1 MSAAILAS
9 MKNNQLSSLEKSLLA
24 APPEEY
30 MSLPQL
36 EFFRVRLEDER
47 KRLLEC
53 GRRTL
58 EQMQEVA
65 TEPDFNDRAS
75 REEKFLLE
83 FRVRDRERNLLR
95 KIEQAL
101 QRIEDRTYG
110 WCQETG
116 DPIGIPRLLARPTAN
131 LCIEAQ
137 ERHELLERTHGAVAL
152 EEP

>member
-1 MSAAILAS
+1 V
-9 MKNNQLSSLEKSLLA
+9 KTDQLSSFEKSLLA
-24 APPEEY
+24 APLEEY
-30 MSLPQL
+30 MSPPQL
-36 EFFRVRLEDER
+36 EFFRARLEGER

-53 GRRTL
+53 ARRTL

-65 TEPDFNDRAS
+65 AEPDFNDRAS

-83 FRVRDRERNLLR
+83 FRVRDRERNLLK
-95 KIEQAL
+95 KIERAL
-101 QRIEDRTYG
+101 QCIENGTYG
-110 WCQETG
+110 WCQKTG
-116 DPIGIPRLLARPTAN
+116 EPVGIPRLLARPAAN

>member
-1 MSAAILAS
+1 VKTDL
-9 MKNNQLSSLEKSLLA
+9 LSFFEKSLLA

-30 MSLPQL
+30 MSPPQL
-36 EFFRVRLEDER
+36 EFFRARLEIER

-53 GRRTL
+53 AQHTL
-58 EQMQEVA
+58 EQMQDVTA
-65 TEPDFNDRAS
+65 EPDFNDRAS

-101 QRIEDRTYG
+101 QRIEDETYG

-116 DPIGIPRLLARPTAN
+116 EPIGIPHLLARPTAN

-137 ERHELLERTHGAVAL
+137 ERHELLERTQGAVL
-152 EEP
+152 EELGGI

>member
-1 MSAAILAS
+1 
-9 MKNNQLSSLEKSLLA
+9 MKTDQLSSFEKSLLA
-24 APPEEY
+24 APLEEY
-30 MSLPQL
+30 MSPPQL
-36 EFFRVRLEDER
+36 EFFRARLEGER

-53 GRRTL
+53 ARRTL

-65 TEPDFNDRAS
+65 AEPDFNDRAS

-83 FRVRDRERNLLR
+83 FRVRDRERNLLK
-95 KIEQAL
+95 KIERAL
-101 QRIEDRTYG
+101 QCIENGTYG
-110 WCQETG
+110 WCQKTG
-116 DPIGIPRLLARPTAN
+116 EPVGIPRLLARPAAN

>member
-1 MSAAILAS
+1 MS
-9 MKNNQLSSLEKSLLA
+9 
-24 APPEEY
+24 P
-30 MSLPQL
+30 PQL
-36 EFFRVRLEDER
+36 EFFRARLEGER

-53 GRRTL
+53 ARRTL

-65 TEPDFNDRAS
+65 AEPDFNDRAS

-83 FRVRDRERNLLR
+83 FRVRDRERNLLK
-95 KIEQAL
+95 KIERAL
-101 QRIEDRTYG
+101 QCIENGTYG
-110 WCQETG
+110 WCQKTG
-116 DPIGIPRLLARPTAN
+116 EPVGIPRLLARPAAN

>member
-1 MSAAILAS
+1 
-9 MKNNQLSSLEKSLLA
+9 
-24 APPEEY
+24 

-36 EFFRVRLEDER
+36 EFFHVRLEDER
-47 KRLLEC
+47 KRLLKC
-53 GRRTL
+53 ARRTL

-101 QRIEDRTYG
+101 QRIEDGTYG

-116 DPIGIPRLLARPTAN
+116 DPIGIPRLLGKADRQPVH
-131 LCIEAQ
+131 
-137 ERHELLERTHGAVAL
+137 RGPGAPRVA
-152 EEP
+152 

>member
-1 MSAAILAS
+1 VKTDL
-9 MKNNQLSSLEKSLLA
+9 LSFFEKSLLA

-30 MSLPQL
+30 MSPPQL
-36 EFFRVRLEDER
+36 EFFRARLEDER

-53 GRRTL
+53 AQRTL

-83 FRVRDRERNLLR
+83 FRIRDRERNLLR

-101 QRIEDRTYG
+101 QRIEDGTYG
-110 WCQETG
+110 WCRETG
-116 DPIGIPRLLARPTAN
+116 DPIGIPRLLARPTAT

-152 EEP
+152 EET

>member
-1 MSAAILAS
+1 M
-9 MKNNQLSSLEKSLLA
+9 
-24 APPEEY
+24 
-30 MSLPQL
+30 
-36 EFFRVRLEDER
+36 
-47 KRLLEC
+47 
-53 GRRTL
+53 L
-58 EQMQEVA
+58 EQMQDVA
-65 TEPDFNDRAS
+65 VEPDFNDRAS

-83 FRVRDRERNLLR
+83 FRVRDREHNLLR

-101 QRIEDRTYG
+101 QRIEDGTYG

-137 ERHELLERTHGAVAL
+137 ERHELLKRTHGAVAL